1 MMTGMS
7 LPRFQIGSIAASHD
21 ARMPYVSIGEG
32 PRTMVVVPG
41 AADGLRTCV
50 DIAIYLAWFYR
61 ERARNS
67 RVVVFSRREPLPAGF
82 GMERHADDLIRAAD
96 ELDAGPAVWECLS
109 AAGPIGQWVAVKRP
123 DLVRGLVL
131 ASSYDYVSSPTRR
144 ALAQWRDIAS
154 NPQGLEAFS
163 ESLAHKFRPPPEV
176 LATLEPSLLPPAAR
190 PPDTERLMRILD
202 ELVDLDQRSLSRQ
215 IICPTLVI
223 GGALDR
229 VAPAAVQREM
239 AERIPT
245 SRLELCPGYGHFN
258 DMENPAYPQHIAEF
272 AAEVERGP
280 AR

>member
-1 MMTGMS
+1 MMLPLFQTGH
-7 LPRFQIGSIAASHD
+7 IATPD
-21 ARMPYVSIGEG
+21 GARTPYVSIGEG
-32 PRTMVVVPG
+32 PRTIVVVPG

-61 ERARNS
+61 ERARNF
-67 RVVVFSRREPLPAGF
+67 RVLVLSRREPLPAGF
-82 GMERHADDLIRAAD
+82 GMERHAEDLIRAAD
-96 ELDAGPAVWECLS
+96 ELGARPAVWECLS

-123 DLVRGLVL
+123 DLLRGLVL
-131 ASSYDYVSSPTRR
+131 ASSYDYVSPPTCR
-144 ALAQWRDIAS
+144 ALAQWRGIVS
-154 NPQGLEAFS
+154 NPQGLDAFS
-163 ESLAHKFRPPPEV
+163 ESLEHKFRPPPEV
-176 LATLEPSLLPPAAR
+176 LASLEPGSHPTAAG
-190 PPDTERLMRILD
+190 PPDIERLPRILD
-202 ELVDLDQRSLSRQ
+202 ALFSLDQRSLSPR
-215 IICPTLVI
+215 IACPTLVI

-229 VAPAAVQREM
+229 VAPASVQREM